1 LGFGYAAI
9 HRHLREL
16 QPDEAVVGI
25 EGDLPESLHYP
36 ELDPL
41 IASTAQG
48 ALRARIVGDPFG
60 DPFVGAA
67 EEQDLNQFLEDHPIW
82 DAGLVATE
90 RWVRLS
96 LRQKT
101 AKLLE
106 DGLDEVRFECG
117 HGVCSFYPGS
127 LEHSP
132 DDGTFR
138 ARYSCAFDPY

>member
-1 LGFGYAAI
+1 MQQSTATSESGLT
-9 HRHLREL
+9 
-16 QPDEAVVGI
+16 PDEAVVGI
-25 EGDLPESLHYP
+25 EGDLPESLHQP

-48 ALRARIVGDPFG
+48 ALRARIVGDPF
-60 DPFVGAA
+60 VGAA
-67 EEQDLNQFLEDHPIW
+67 EDQDLNQFLEDHPIW

-90 RWVRLS
+90 RMVRLS
-96 LRQKT
+96 FRQKS

-117 HGVCSFYPGS
+117 HGVCSFYSGS
-127 LEHSP
+127 LEDSP

-138 ARYSCAFDPY
+138 ARCSCAFDPY